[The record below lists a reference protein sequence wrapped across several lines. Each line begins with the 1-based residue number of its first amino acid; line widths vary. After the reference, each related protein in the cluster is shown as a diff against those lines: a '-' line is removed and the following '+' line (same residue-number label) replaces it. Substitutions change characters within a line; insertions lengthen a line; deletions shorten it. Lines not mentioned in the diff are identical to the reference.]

1 MESAGRERGKEIG
14 KQPAGGAKRRQS
26 AKKML
31 NRGNEL
37 NDLLKTHHL
46 AFFGAKNE
54 LKTNS
59 ILSAKNAKNR
69 EQGTGNSTQGT
80 ENRERRANER

>member
-14 KQPAGGAKRRQS
+14 KQHTGGPKRQDN

-37 NDLLKTHHL
+37 KDLLKTQHL
-46 AFFGAKNE
+46 ASSEAKNE
-54 LKTNS
+54 LKTNW
-59 ILSAKNAKNR
+59 IFARKKR
-69 EQGTGNSTQGT
+69 KK
-80 ENRERRANER
+80 